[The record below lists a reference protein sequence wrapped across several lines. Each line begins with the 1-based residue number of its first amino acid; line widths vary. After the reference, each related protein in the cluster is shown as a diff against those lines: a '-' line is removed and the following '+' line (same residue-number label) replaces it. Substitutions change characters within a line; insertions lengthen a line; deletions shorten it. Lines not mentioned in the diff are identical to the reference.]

1 VERADVVV
9 VGAGPA
15 GTAAATTLARAGRR
29 VVVVDKATFPR
40 DKCCGDGLTTGAL
53 RLLEGLGLDRAS
65 VPSWREVEDVR
76 LRSPNG
82 RVVTY
87 PLPRGCGVY
96 AAVARRH
103 ELDAAL
109 VDLARAAGAEV
120 REGETLVSATQ
131 DAEGV
136 AVHVRRADDHGATSF
151 EARYVIAA
159 DGMWSPTRKALGL
172 DTPGY
177 LGEWHAFRQYFR
189 GVSDEAAN
197 ELWVVFERDLLP
209 GYFWSFPV
217 GDGEANVGFGILRGG
232 RIATRDMK
240 QLWPELLTRPHV
252 RELLGPGAEAE
263 GPHKAWPIPARVGGL
278 AQTDGRVLFV
288 GDAAAATDPM
298 TGEGIGQALA
308 TGMWA
313 ADAVLAA
320 GDHDPELAATR
331 YDATVRRE
339 LATDHR
345 LAGALGRVLAR
356 PRAAQLALDA
366 TALSPWTRRNF
377 ARWMFEDYPRAI
389 LGTPTRWHPGMLTGS
404 GAYRG

>member
-1 VERADVVV
+1 
-9 VGAGPA
+9 
-15 GTAAATTLARAGRR
+15 

-53 RLLEGLGLDRAS
+53 RLLEELGLDRAS
-65 VPSWREVEDVR
+65 VPSWREVHDVK

-87 PLPRGCGVY
+87 PLPRECGVY

-109 VDLARAAGAEV
+109 VELARDAGAEV
-120 REGETLVSATQ
+120 REGETLVEATQ
-131 DAEGV
+131 DADGV
-136 AVHVRRADDHGATSF
+136 TVHVRRADDHGTSTLV
-151 EARYVIAA
+151 AGYVIAA

-189 GVSDEAAN
+189 GVSDAAAN
-197 ELWVVFERDLLP
+197 ELWVMFERDLLP

-240 QLWPELLTRPHV
+240 QLWPELLARPHV

-263 GPHKAWPIPARVGGL
+263 GPHKAWPIPARVGAV
-278 AQTDGRVLFV
+278 AQTDGRALFV

-308 TGMWA
+308 SGMWA

-320 GDHDPELAATR
+320 GDHDPALAASR
-331 YDATVRRE
+331 YDAMVQRE

-345 LAGALGRVLAR
+345 LAAALGRVLAV

-366 TALSPWTRRNF
+366 TAMSPWTRRNF
-377 ARWMFEDYPRAI
+377 ARWMFEDYPRAV
-389 LGTPTRWHPGMLTGS
+389 LATPRRWHRGMLTGS
-404 GAYRG
+404 GAYRS